1 MQFSGKQ
8 VFFISDAA
16 FDVMHKLRCGD
27 FWRKTVKFLHTCVC
41 HWQKIDA
48 ASKPSSSPPSYTRPY
63 DNKSKLFFLVWLD
76 CQQMSLTGAEEKAFV
91 TIEISKERISA
102 ICM

>member
-8 VFFISDAA
+8 VFLISDAA
-16 FDVMHKLRCGD
+16 FDVMHKLRCSD
-27 FWRKTVKFLHTCVC
+27 FWKKTVKFLHTCVC

-48 ASKPSSSPPSYTRPY
+48 PSKPSSSPPSYTRPY

-76 CQQMSLTGAEEKAFV
+76 CQQMSLTGAEEKVFV

>member
-8 VFFISDAA
+8 VFFISDTA

-48 ASKPSSSPPSYTRPY
+48 ASKPSSPPPPTPDPMTTNQSF
-63 DNKSKLFFLVWLD
+63 SFL
-76 CQQMSLTGAEEKAFV
+76 CG
-91 TIEISKERISA
+91 
-102 ICM
+102 

>member
-1 MQFSGKQ
+1 VSLAE
-8 VFFISDAA
+8 D
-16 FDVMHKLRCGD
+16 RCC
-27 FWRKTVKFLHTCVC
+27 FQTIIL
-41 HWQKIDA
+41 
-48 ASKPSSSPPSYTRPY
+48 SPPSYTRPY